1 MDKVKENATGNG
13 ANEPTSLRGQLDWWK
28 EEIKAGVKYRTIY
41 GQAKKWKSYK
51 NMYRGF
57 WSKDIVPVNMIYAV
71 GRSLVPQVY
80 FRDPK
85 VAIMPKRPGFAAHA
99 TVLER
104 IDNYLIK
111 EMGIKQ
117 QLKSGV
123 LDCYLMGRGPGIL
136 GYDSEYGFNPS
147 FTVGSRDADSGL
159 TQFGKKGQ
167 RIEYTD
173 EVKNGM
179 PWYLRCSPE
188 DFIVPWGTRR
198 FEEARWFAMRKM
210 RPLRDVKESPL
221 YTKKEN
227 LTGAFYTKLD
237 GSEDGNTE
245 SLTRHTEHD
254 GDSNWVELFEIH
266 DKRTGKVMVLSLDH
280 DKFLRM
286 EQDELQIE
294 GLPAKILG
302 FNEDPDFFWWTPD
315 ARLIEVQ
322 QEEINDIRTMAR
334 KHRRVGLLKM
344 LVDSNMK
351 KDELAKLLDGD
362 VKAVARVDVGPQ
374 GDIRKQVAFLQTH
387 VPPDLISYA
396 REVREDVR
404 EIVGFS
410 RNQMGSF
417 EESSG
422 RRTAHEAEIV
432 RAASAIRIDERRDIM
447 ADHLESVTRGMNQ
460 VVFKNWGAER
470 IIDIVGDNGVRYWVR
485 FTGEELKGEFHYGI
499 NPEEALPQDSRTRRA
514 DAEKFMEVVKM
525 VPGIDMAYVVRQWAK
540 SFDWID
546 PRMLLPQDEGA
557 GRSPEKALL
566 FSDFV
571 GRRGEG
577 QSQFGGLNEQG

>member
-1 MDKVKENATGNG
+1 MDEHIKDSSNPPKSKKALV
-13 ANEPTSLRGQLDWWK
+13 QWWK
-28 EEIKAGVKYRTIY
+28 DEIKAGVRYRTIY
-41 GQAKKWKSYK
+41 GKAKAWQAYK

-57 WSKDIVPVNMIYAV
+57 WSPGIVPVNMIYAV
-71 GRSLVPQVY
+71 GRSVVPQVY
-80 FRDPK
+80 FRNPR
-85 VAIMPKRPGFAAHA
+85 VGITAKRPGFTAHA

-111 EMGIKQ
+111 EMGLKD
-117 QLKSGV
+117 QLKSSI

-147 FTVGSRDADSGL
+147 FTTDSEFADSGL
-159 TQFGKKGQ
+159 TQFGKKGE

-179 PWYLRCSPE
+179 PWFLRCSPE

-221 YTKKEN
+221 YSGKAN
-227 LTGAFYTKLD
+227 LTGAFHTKLD
-237 GSEDGNTE
+237 GSLEGNTD
-245 SLTRHTEHD
+245 SKTQNSEHD
-254 GDSNWVELFEIH
+254 GENEWVEIFEIH
-266 DKRTGKVMVLSLDH
+266 DKRTGQVMAISLDH
-280 DKFLRM
+280 DKFLRF
-286 EQDELQIE
+286 EKDELQIE
-294 GLPAKILG
+294 GLPALSLG
-302 FNEDPDFFWWTPD
+302 FNEDPDYFWWTPD

-322 QEEINDIRTMAR
+322 QSEINDIRTMAR

-404 EIVGFS
+404 EVVGFS

-447 ADHLESVTRGMNQ
+447 ADHLEKVMHGVNQ
-460 VVFKNWGAER
+460 IVFKNWGAER

-485 FTGEELKGEFHYGI
+485 FTGEEIKGDFNYNI

-514 DAEKFMEVVKM
+514 DAEKFMELAGK

-540 SFDWID
+540 SFDWVD
-546 PRMLLPQDEGA
+546 PKMLMPADEGA

-566 FSDFV
+566 FSDLV
-571 GRRGEG
+571 GRKGAG
-577 QSQFGGLNEQG
+577 QSQFGGLGG